1 MLHLLKL
8 STRRVAGTIKKV
20 QFAKKST
27 DNEGSCRTRESNVYI
42 FIESLFH
49 WRGIGGREGSGKRS
63 DFSERPI
70 KKLGLVKERRR
81 RRRRRLMRLTL
92 PRVSFPKE
100 TWN

>member
-49 WRGIGGREGSGKRS
+49 WRGIGKDQGNDQIFQNGQLKSWG
-63 DFSERPI
+63 
-70 KKLGLVKERRR
+70 
-81 RRRRRLMRLTL
+81 
-92 PRVSFPKE
+92 
-100 TWN
+100 